1 MDLFGDGD
9 KEEKRVEELESRLD
23 SLESHLEAV
32 DSALQ
37 DFTDNYSRILEEE
50 LDYQEQEL
58 NELRRQID
66 GSDDEELEK
75 HVIGLEKRLSRLE
88 ESFEQVVG
96 LDLEESLSEV
106 VDEIKGVRRFMNSM
120 RERVSDAE
128 EKVEDVENELMIEI
142 NNRNFDFEKK
152 LDERRFE
159 EENKEIR
166 EELKKLRASV
176 NYLAEELDSE
186 DEIELE

>member
-1 MDLFGDGD
+1 MDLFGDGE
-9 KEEKRVEELESRLD
+9 KENERFEELESRLE

-37 DFTDNYSRILEEE
+37 DFTDDYSRILEEE

-58 NELRRQID
+58 EALRKRVEA
-66 GSDDEELEK
+66 SETKELENR
-75 HVIGLEKRLSRLE
+75 VLELERRLSNLE
-88 ESFEQVVG
+88 TDFDQVVG
-96 LDLEESLSEV
+96 LDLEESLSDV

-120 RERVSDAE
+120 RKRVSEAE

-142 NNRNFDFEKK
+142 NNRDYDFENKV
-152 LDERRFE
+152 DERRFE
-159 EENKEIR
+159 EENDEIR

-176 NYLAEELDSE
+176 NFLADELDSKE
-186 DEIELE
+186 EIELD

>member
-1 MDLFGDGD
+1 MDLFGGGD
-9 KEEKRVEELESRLD
+9 KEEQQFEELESRLD

-58 NELRRQID
+58 NALRQQID
-66 GSDDEELEK
+66 GSDSEELEN

-88 ESFEQVVG
+88 DNFDQVVG

-106 VDEIKGVRRFMNSM
+106 VDEIKGVKRFMNSM
-120 RERVSDAE
+120 RERVSETE

-142 NNRNFDFEKK
+142 NNRDFDFEKK

-159 EENKEIR
+159 EENEEIR

-176 NYLAEELDSE
+176 SYLADELDSK